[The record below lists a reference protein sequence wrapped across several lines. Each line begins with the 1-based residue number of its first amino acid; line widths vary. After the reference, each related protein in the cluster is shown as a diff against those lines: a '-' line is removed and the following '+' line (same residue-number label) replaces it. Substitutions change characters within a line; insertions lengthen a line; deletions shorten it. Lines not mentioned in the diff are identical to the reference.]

1 MAFSQ
6 AGSGKGLLSRL
17 EPFFK
22 CSSFRSRSRAQSTSA
37 TGHVNFSKWR
47 KLDSRKFGIAR
58 SHISLSSQIV
68 LKKLHSAGFEAY
80 LVGGCVRD
88 FLLNKVP
95 KDFDVITTASL
106 KKVKTTFRS
115 AIIIGRRFPICR
127 VTVKGFVV
135 EVSSFETRHEQSCRK
150 QVHVSN
156 FPIGCDKKDLAR
168 WNNCLQR
175 DFTINS
181 LYYDPYSNTI
191 FDYADAMTD
200 LKSLTLRTVIPA
212 HLSFKDDQ
220 ARILR
225 GLRLAA
231 RLDLSF
237 SRETEVAICN
247 LSSSV
252 AGLSMSR
259 IHLEMNYM
267 LSYGAAEPSLLLL
280 KRFNLLEI
288 LLPFNA
294 AYLSEQAKNGRR
306 LRSSM
311 LMKLFFN
318 LDRLITCDR
327 PCDECLWVALLA
339 FHLALFNNPQ
349 NAVVAL
355 TLASLF
361 SHGTWEESV
370 NFARKHAP
378 VSRIYVPEI
387 VAGFDFLSDDEVAER
402 VTNFSVQMKESVDV
416 FTSMDC
422 LLKSMAKF
430 PEFSCS
436 GLVSVPRKMGLRSK
450 DVFDILLEDVR
461 SLTVY
466 KKGTDIDYSLLK
478 AGDINEIRF
487 VLGKIIINTLV
498 CGAVEHITEVGEDVV
513 PSIDPLQNL
522 EVFEEIRV
530 KDTQSMIESNYK
542 LLPHND
548 SKVSLVGK
556 NVFIEDKLSGR
567 SKMIV
572 TTQLNVLL
580 QNKQDLSKTNRQ
592 EVTNKCQKL
601 TSESKGHLLQD
612 YMSKDDGKSKTFQ
625 LPDNTISGKYK
636 ANPTTQKNVNNGE
649 YNQSSQKHFNVSAE
663 FLPEVMKMVPMYK
676 EKDQRRGI
684 YKQRRTANECGNSD
698 VSNQNSS
705 LDKTDEDKQV
715 KAKVPRAVGTLLS
728 SLFK

>member
-1 MAFSQ
+1 M
-6 AGSGKGLLSRL
+6 
-17 EPFFK
+17 P
-22 CSSFRSRSRAQSTSA
+22 SFMYSLC
-37 TGHVNFSKWR
+37 HVNFSKWT

-58 SHISLSSQIV
+58 SQISLSSQIV

-106 KKVKTTFRS
+106 KKVKSTFQS

-135 EVSSFETRHEQSCRK
+135 EVSSFETRHEHSCRK
-150 QVHVSN
+150 QVHISN

-200 LKSLTLRTVIPA
+200 LTSLTLRTVIPA

-252 AGLSMSR
+252 AGLSQSR

-294 AYLSEQAKNGRR
+294 AYLSEQAKNGLR

-349 NAVVAL
+349 NVVVAL
-355 TLASLF
+355 TVASRF

-416 FTSMDC
+416 FTNMDC

-430 PEFSCS
+430 PEFSCF
-436 GLVSVPRKMGLRSK
+436 GLVSVPRKMGLRVK
-450 DVFDILLEDVR
+450 DVFDILLKDVR

-498 CGAVEHITEVGEDVV
+498 CGAIEDITEVGEDVV
-513 PSIDPLQNL
+513 PSIIDPLQNV
-522 EVFEEIRV
+522 EVFDEIRD

-542 LLPHND
+542 LLPDND
-548 SKVSLVGK
+548 SKVRLVGK

-567 SKMIV
+567 SKMTV
-572 TTQLNVLL
+572 TTQLDVLL
-580 QNKQDLSKTNRQ
+580 QNKQDLLKRNRQ
-592 EVTNKCQKL
+592 EVTNKCQKV
-601 TSESKGHLLQD
+601 TSEGKGHLRQD
-612 YMSKDDGKSKTFQ
+612 YMSKDDGKSNTFQ
-625 LPDNTISGKYK
+625 LPENTISGKYK
-636 ANPTTQKNVNNGE
+636 ANPTTQKTVNNGE

-663 FLPEVMKMVPMYK
+663 FLPEVMKMAPMYK
-676 EKDQRRGI
+676 EKDQRPGI
-684 YKQRRTANECGNSD
+684 YKQRRTANECGSSD

-705 LDKTDEDKQV
+705 LYKTDEDKQV
-715 KAKVPRAVGTLLS
+715 KAKVPRAAGTLLS